1 MTRFDHAI
9 TIITSRVYDESPS
22 IDRLMHSMA
31 GAAFL
36 FGLEM
41 HFGDEDLLPDLLE
54 HDTAHEAVEGLDPMI
69 DAFLAKFVSEEC
81 QIAIESEATCE
92 GLPRIDSCVALV
104 VTSYVDHHA
113 RGRTAEELEG
123 DRLHHAVGVT
133 TWSLRTSLRLAIHD
147 EELARVFWIEACE
160 TRAGR

>member
-1 MTRFDHAI
+1 MITR
-9 TIITSRVYDESPS
+9 RVYDEAPA

-54 HDTAHEAVEGLDPMI
+54 HDATHEAVEGLDPAI
-69 DAFLAKFVSEEC
+69 DAFLVRFVSEEC
-81 QIAIESEATCE
+81 QAAIESEATCE
-92 GLPRIDSCVALV
+92 QLPRIDSCIALV
-104 VTSYVDHHA
+104 VTSYMDHHA
-113 RGRTAEELEG
+113 GDRTSEQLEA

-133 TWSLRTSLRLAIHD
+133 TWSLRTSLRLVMHD